1 MSKRPMRDL
10 SVGALAALAL
20 LVLGVT
26 IMSVGGQSRLFSRK
40 AHFRVLFPNTEGLRV
55 SSPVKIAGVQV
66 GAVTE
71 VHLPT
76 DPTASGIE
84 AELGIESAYAMR
96 VREGSMAELKYLQWL
111 SGEKYVEV
119 SPGDSTRAVLA
130 EGSEIPVVSEQPFL
144 QKGADIA
151 ENLNEITISLKGIL
165 GPLQEGKGL
174 LGQAIQDPEFGTESL
189 AHLKATLGNLEEITG
204 RIRRGETFAGKWI
217 SDPAMAGRAGD
228 LSKAIQDLTSI
239 LDAIARKE
247 GAIGALI
254 DKGGAGEQAVS
265 ELRDASASL
274 KRVAAKLELKDGL
287 FGKLLNDTEYSNGI
301 AADLRATVRNL
312 SEITGKVNSGQGT
325 LGALVNERVLYDGM
339 EEVVAGTNDSKF
351 ARWLMRH
358 YQKKGIE
365 ESEEAQKKQKEETE
379 KKDQVP

>member
-26 IMSVGGQSRLFSRK
+26 IMSVGGQSRLFSSK
-40 AHFRVLFPNTEGLRV
+40 AHFRVVFPNTEGLRV
-55 SSPVKIAGVQV
+55 GSPVKIAGVQV
-66 GAVTE
+66 GTVTE

-96 VREGSMAELKYLQWL
+96 VREGSLAELKYLQWL

-119 SPGDSTRAVLA
+119 SPGDSSRAVLA
-130 EGSEIPVVSEQPFL
+130 EGSVIPVASGQAFL

-151 ENLNEITISLKGIL
+151 ENLNDITISLKGIL
-165 GPLQEGKGL
+165 TPLQEGKGL

-189 AHLKATLGNLEEITG
+189 AHLKATLDNLEAITG
-204 RIRRGETFAGKWI
+204 RIRKGESFAGKWL
-217 SDPAMAGRAGD
+217 SDPAMAGSAGE
-228 LSKAIQDLTSI
+228 LSKAIHDLSSI
-239 LDAIARKE
+239 LDAIARRE

-254 DKGGAGEQAVS
+254 AEGGTGEQAVS
-265 ELRDASASL
+265 DLRDAAASL
-274 KRVAAKLELKDGL
+274 RRIAEKLESKDGL
-287 FGKLLNDTEYSNGI
+287 FGKLLNDTEYSSAI
-301 AADLRATVRNL
+301 AADLKATLRNL

-339 EEVVAGTNDSKF
+339 EDVVAGTNDSKF

-365 ESEEAQKKQKEETE
+365 ESEEAQEKEEAG
-379 KKDQVP
+379 KKAPSP